1 MGLVVFIK
9 GVIDQGILE
18 RRTLFLS
25 YTLTTTKLTI
35 LSLVDMWKE
44 ILMGLVV
51 FIKGVIDQGILERRM
66 LFLSYTLTTTKLTL
80 IEFS

>member
-9 GVIDQGILE
+9 GVIDQGIME
-18 RRTLFLS
+18 GRT
-25 YTLTTTKLTI
+25 
-35 LSLVDMWKE
+35 
-44 ILMGLVV
+44 
-51 FIKGVIDQGILERRM
+51 